1 MNELIIGY
9 DISPIQLISLLFL
22 RNSNSGIFFEIN
34 AGEGKSFIIK
44 IFAEY
49 FALTGKIV
57 DVISRGSVLDNLI
70 IINQFADDFPSRSSF
85 HFFYYKF

>member
-1 MNELIIGY
+1 MNKLIIGY

-34 AGEGKSFIIK
+34 AGEGKFFIK
-44 IFAEY
+44 QLFAAY
-49 FALTGKIV
+49 LALTGKIV
-57 DVISRGSVLDNLI
+57 DAISRGSVLGNLI
-70 IINQFADDFPSRSSF
+70 IINQLANDFPGRSSF